1 MVSPMDDTRAT
12 SAARFLPES
21 SAVAAALGP
30 GPLGHLA
37 TTGSTNADLADE
49 ARAGNSAGAV
59 LVADHQSAGRGRLG
73 RTWEADSGAG
83 LLVSLRIPATLEGA
97 GQVMHAVGAAARA
110 AADGLCVDA
119 VRSKWPNDLVVIE
132 GEAPG
137 KLAGLL
143 AEFVDGSAPSV
154 IVGVGI
160 NITPIERQP
169 GATSIVA
176 CGGPADRDVLLAALL
191 RELAPRLSDGGGLLD
206 ELRTHSATLGAR
218 VRVELPG
225 GSELV
230 GTAADLTDT
239 GELVVVDD
247 GGERHVVGTG
257 DVIHL
262 RTI

>member
-1 MVSPMDDTRAT
+1 M
-12 SAARFLPES
+12 
-21 SAVAAALGP
+21 
-30 GPLGHLA
+30 
-37 TTGSTNADLADE
+37 
-49 ARAGNSAGAV
+49 
-59 LVADHQSAGRGRLG
+59 ADHQSAGRGRLD

-247 GGERHVVGTG
+247 DGERHVVGTG